1 MNPVGTFLAAA
12 SMGIA
17 AIGLNRALF
26 HRSRRPETPKP
37 LSDEWMRQEARD
49 FAAHQ
54 TAGSAPL
61 AHHQTKESVRW
72 HLERAEARRIRRAY
86 RKMRHDI
93 DSRLDNPAWK
103 HSATG
108 RSL

>member
-1 MNPVGTFLAAA
+1 MRPLGTLLAAA
-12 SMGIA
+12 SMGLA
-17 AIGLNRALF
+17 AVGAHRGIF
-26 HRSRRPETPKP
+26 QRSRRSEPSPGCGTSMPP
-37 LSDEWMRQEARD
+37 ADGACGVP
-49 FAAHQ
+49 AA
-54 TAGSAPL
+54 TVVAAPPTDCQ
-61 AHHQTKESVRW
+61 HPDSVRW

-86 RKMRHDI
+86 RRMRHDI

>member
-1 MNPVGTFLAAA
+1 MRPLSTLLAAA
-12 SMGIA
+12 SLGLA
-17 AIGLNRALF
+17 AAGLNRALF
-26 HRSRRPETPKP
+26 HRSRRPEPSP
-37 LSDEWMRQEARD
+37 E
-49 FAAHQ
+49 
-54 TAGSAPL
+54 GNSAPL
-61 AHHQTKESVRW
+61 AEGACGALAATTVAATPTDRQTPDSVRW

-108 RSL
+108 RSA

>member
-17 AIGLNRALF
+17 AIGLNRAIF
-26 HRSRRPETPKP
+26 HRSRRPEPSP
-37 LSDEWMRQEARD
+37 GWCASM
-49 FAAHQ
+49 
-54 TAGSAPL
+54 PL
-61 AHHQTKESVRW
+61 ADGPCGALAAAVVAATPADRQTPDSVRW

>member
-1 MNPVGTFLAAA
+1 MSALSTLLSAA
-12 SMGIA
+12 SMA
-17 AIGLNRALF
+17 VAVIGVNRALS
-26 HRSRRPETPKP
+26 HRSRRPESSP
-37 LSDEWMRQEARD
+37 E
-49 FAAHQ
+49 
-54 TAGSAPL
+54 GNSAPL
-61 AHHQTKESVRW
+61 AEGVCGALAATVVAATPIDRQTPDSVRW